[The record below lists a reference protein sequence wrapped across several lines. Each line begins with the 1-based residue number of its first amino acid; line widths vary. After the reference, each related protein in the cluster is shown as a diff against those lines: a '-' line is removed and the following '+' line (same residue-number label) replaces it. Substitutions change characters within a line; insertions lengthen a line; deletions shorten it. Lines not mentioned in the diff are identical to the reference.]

1 MRASSC
7 TACLLVGFTTSAT
20 AMTPMSCPPRAKNS
34 GVLPSTAI
42 SSPNWRSAPP
52 RIPFASINRRLPARQ
67 VSSPIRPTIP
77 WPGICLKSLT
87 GRKESPSFSASVTI
101 ASAKGCS
108 DSFSRE
114 AAICSSSFEWIP
126 SLQSIFV
133 TTGVPWVMV
142 PVLSRTTVSMLW
154 AVSRASADLIR
165 IPFVAPL
172 PVPTIIAVGV
182 ASPSA
187 QGQEMT
193 RMEIPIERANS
204 NP

>member
-1 MRASSC
+1 M
-7 TACLLVGFTTSAT
+7 
-20 AMTPMSCPPRAKNS
+20 
-34 GVLPSTAI
+34 
-42 SSPNWRSAPP
+42 
-52 RIPFASINRRLPARQ
+52 
-67 VSSPIRPTIP
+67 
-77 WPGICLKSLT
+77 
-87 GRKESPSFSASVTI
+87 
-101 ASAKGCS
+101 
-108 DSFSRE
+108 
-114 AAICSSSFEWIP
+114 
-126 SLQSIFV
+126 QSIFV

-165 IPFVAPL
+165 MPFVAPL